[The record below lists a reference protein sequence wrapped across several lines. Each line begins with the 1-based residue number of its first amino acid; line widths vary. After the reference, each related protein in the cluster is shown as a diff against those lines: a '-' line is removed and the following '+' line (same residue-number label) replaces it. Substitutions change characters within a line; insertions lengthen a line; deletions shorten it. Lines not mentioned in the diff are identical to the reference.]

1 MLCSTLPPTQGRRSM
16 SAHCHRPFEEPP
28 MKIAWSTPADY
39 ETSLIRCERCSSS
52 FEIVTPA
59 DAATEIA
66 LETMAEKG
74 WMALH
79 EPPPPDGREQ
89 FVTLL
94 CPHCC
99 LQLMEWIGRAPS

>member
-1 MLCSTLPPTQGRRSM
+1 
-16 SAHCHRPFEEPP
+16 
-28 MKIAWSTPADY
+28 MKIAWSTPPNC
-39 ETSLIRCERCSSS
+39 ETSLICCERCRSS

-59 DAATEIA
+59 EESAAIA
-66 LETMAEKG
+66 LETMADKG

-79 EPPPPDGREQ
+79 EPPPADGREQ

-99 LQLMEWIGRAPS
+99 LELMAWIGRAPS